1 MVLTTPPPVTDT
13 NAVVAKQAGVAAKT
27 VNAVGTVGA
36 APMLTELVEALV
48 QAPAKVDVAV
58 MVYGPELT
66 GTIKVPLL
74 LLVVPTLGEIV

>member
-1 MVLTTPPPVTDT
+1 MVLAAGLPEIETS
-13 NAVVAKQAGVAAKT
+13 AVVAPQTGVAAET

-36 APMLTELVEALV
+36 APILTELVEALV
-48 QAPAKVDVAV
+48 HAPAKVDVAV

>member
-1 MVLTTPPPVTDT
+1 MVLAAGLPEIET
-13 NAVVAKQAGVAAKT
+13 NAVVAPQTGVAAET
-27 VNAVGTVGA
+27 VNAVGTVGV

-66 GTIKVPLL
+66 GTVKVPLL